1 MERAKVYDLY
11 KAADAAAMLEKSA
24 DAIEA
29 NKDRLSLMFDQ
40 AKDYT
45 SAIESALYWLLRY
58 RKTESLLAIG
68 DLVTQKAREEAGKY
82 NQIIEEA

>member
-29 NKDRLSLMFDQ
+29 NKDRLNLMFDQ

-68 DLVTQKAREEAGKY
+68 DLVIQKAREEAGKY
-82 NQIIEEA
+82 NQIIEDA

>member
-29 NKDRLSLMFDQ
+29 NKDRLNLIFDQ

-45 SAIESALYWLLRY
+45 SAIESALYCLLRH

-68 DLVTQKAREEAGKY
+68 DLVIQKAREEAGKY

>member
-1 MERAKVYDLY
+1 MEKAKVYDLY

-29 NKDRLSLMFDQ
+29 NKDRLNLMFDQ

-45 SAIESALYWLLRY
+45 SAIESALYWLLRH
-58 RKTESLLAIG
+58 RKTEGLLAIG
-68 DLVTQKAREEAGKY
+68 ELVTQKAREEAGKY

>member
-1 MERAKVYDLY
+1 MERAKVYELY

-29 NKDRLSLMFDQ
+29 NKDRLNLMFDQ

-45 SAIESALYWLLRY
+45 SAIESALYWLLRH
-58 RKTESLLAIG
+58 RKTEILLAIG
-68 DLVTQKAREEAGKY
+68 DLVIQKAREEAGKY

>member
-24 DAIEA
+24 DTIEA
-29 NKDRLSLMFDQ
+29 NKDRLNLMFDQ

-45 SAIESALYWLLRY
+45 SAIESALYWLLRN

>member
-29 NKDRLSLMFDQ
+29 NKDRLNLMFDQ

-68 DLVTQKAREEAGKY
+68 DLVTQKAREEAEKY
-82 NQIIEEA
+82 NKIIEEA

>member
-1 MERAKVYDLY
+1 MEKAKVYDLY

-29 NKDRLSLMFDQ
+29 NKDRLNLMFDQ

-58 RKTESLLAIG
+58 RKTESLLSIG
-68 DLVTQKAREEAGKY
+68 VMVIQKAREEAGKY

>member
-11 KAADAAAMLEKSA
+11 KAADAAAMLEKSS

-29 NKDRLSLMFDQ
+29 NKDRLNLMFDQ

-45 SAIESALYWLLRY
+45 SAIEGALYWLLRN

-68 DLVTQKAREEAGKY
+68 DLVIQKAREEAGKY
-82 NQIIEEA
+82 NKIIEDA

>member
-1 MERAKVYDLY
+1 MEKAKVYELY

-29 NKDRLSLMFDQ
+29 NKDRLNLMFDQ

-45 SAIESALYWLLRY
+45 SAIESALYWLLRH

-68 DLVTQKAREEAGKY
+68 DLVTQKAREEAEKY
-82 NQIIEEA
+82 NQIIAEA

>member
-29 NKDRLSLMFDQ
+29 NKDRLNLMFDQ

>member
-1 MERAKVYDLY
+1 MKREKVYDLY
-11 KAADAAAMLEKSA
+11 KAADAAVMLERSA

-29 NKDRLSLMFDQ
+29 NKDRLDLIFDQ

-45 SAIESALYWLLRY
+45 SAIESALYWLLRH

-68 DLVTQKAREEAGKY
+68 DLVIQKAREEAEKY
-82 NQIIEEA
+82 NQIIAEA

>member
-1 MERAKVYDLY
+1 MERAKVYELC
-11 KAADAAAMLEKSA
+11 KAADAATMLEKSA

-29 NKDRLSLMFDQ
+29 NKDRLNLIFDQ

-68 DLVTQKAREEAGKY
+68 DMVIQKAREEARKY
-82 NQIIEEA
+82 NQIIEDA

>member
-29 NKDRLSLMFDQ
+29 NKDRLNLMFDQ

-58 RKTESLLAIG
+58 RKTKSLLAIG
-68 DLVTQKAREEAGKY
+68 DLVIQKAREEAGKY
-82 NQIIEEA
+82 NQIIEDA

>member
-29 NKDRLSLMFDQ
+29 NKDRLNLMFDQ

-58 RKTESLLAIG
+58 RKTKSLLAIG
-68 DLVTQKAREEAGKY
+68 DLVIQKAREEAGKY
-82 NQIIEEA
+82 NKIIEDA

>member
-29 NKDRLSLMFDQ
+29 NKDRLNLMFDQ

-45 SAIESALYWLLRY
+45 SAIESALYWLLRN

>member
-29 NKDRLSLMFDQ
+29 NKDRLNLMFDQ

-82 NQIIEEA
+82 NQIIEDA

>member
-29 NKDRLSLMFDQ
+29 NKDRLNLMFDQ

-45 SAIESALYWLLRY
+45 SAIESALYWLLRH
-58 RKTESLLAIG
+58 RKTESLLTIG
-68 DLVTQKAREEAGKY
+68 DLVIQKAREEAGKY

>member
-29 NKDRLSLMFDQ
+29 NKDRLNLMFDQ

-45 SAIESALYWLLRY
+45 SAIENALYWLLRN

-68 DLVTQKAREEAGKY
+68 DLVIQKAREEAGKY
-82 NQIIEEA
+82 NKIIEEA

>member
-11 KAADAAAMLEKSA
+11 KAADAATMLEKSA

-29 NKDRLSLMFDQ
+29 NKDRLNLMFDQ

-45 SAIESALYWLLRY
+45 SAIESALYWLLRN

-68 DLVTQKAREEAGKY
+68 DLVTQKAREDAGQY

>member
-1 MERAKVYDLY
+1 MERAKVYELC

-29 NKDRLSLMFDQ
+29 NKDRLNLMFDQ

-45 SAIESALYWLLRY
+45 SAIESALYWLLRH

-68 DLVTQKAREEAGKY
+68 DLVTQKAREEAEKY
-82 NQIIEEA
+82 NQIIAEA

>member
-1 MERAKVYDLY
+1 MEKEKVYELY
-11 KAADAAAMLEKSA
+11 RAADAAAMLERSA

-29 NKDRLSLMFDQ
+29 NKDRLNLMFDQ

-45 SAIESALYWLLRY
+45 SAIESALYWLLRH

-68 DLVTQKAREEAGKY
+68 DLVTQKAREEAEKY

>member
-29 NKDRLSLMFDQ
+29 NKDRLNLMFDQ

-58 RKTESLLAIG
+58 RKTKSLLAIG

-82 NQIIEEA
+82 NQIIEDA

>member
-29 NKDRLSLMFDQ
+29 NKDRLNLMFDQ

-45 SAIESALYWLLRY
+45 SAIESAIYLLLRH

-68 DLVTQKAREEAGKY
+68 DLVIQKAREEAGKY
-82 NQIIEEA
+82 NKIIEDA

>member
-29 NKDRLSLMFDQ
+29 NKDHLNLMFDQ

-45 SAIESALYWLLRY
+45 SAIESALYWLLRN

-82 NQIIEEA
+82 NQIIEDA

>member
-1 MERAKVYDLY
+1 MEKEKVYELY
-11 KAADAAAMLEKSA
+11 RAADAAAMLEKSA

-29 NKDRLSLMFDQ
+29 NKDRLNLIFDQ

-45 SAIESALYWLLRY
+45 SAIESALYWLLRH

>member
-29 NKDRLSLMFDQ
+29 NKDRLNLMFDQ

-58 RKTESLLAIG
+58 RKTKSLLAIG

-82 NQIIEEA
+82 NQKL

>member
-29 NKDRLSLMFDQ
+29 NKDRLNLMFDQ

-68 DLVTQKAREEAGKY
+68 DLVIQKAREEAGKY
-82 NQIIEEA
+82 NKIIEEA

>member
-29 NKDRLSLMFDQ
+29 NKDRLNLMFDQ

-68 DLVTQKAREEAGKY
+68 DMVTQKAREEAGKY
-82 NQIIEEA
+82 NQIIEDA